1 MATKRKVEIFTAN
14 CPACQDT
21 IDLVQDL
28 ACSSCEI
35 EIHDMNDD
43 AVATRADEL
52 GINSVPSIV
61 VDGRLLDC
69 CRGGPTAEELEK
81 AGIGSPKG

>member
-1 MATKRKVEIFTAN
+1 MTTKRKVEIFSAN

-43 AVATRADEL
+43 AVSTRADEL
-52 GINSVPSIV
+52 GIKSVPSIV

-69 CRGGPTAEELEK
+69 CQRGPTTEELEK
-81 AGIGSPKG
+81 AGIGSP